1 MGRYRKI
8 DTRIWNDE
16 KFNELS
22 DDAKLVFFM
31 VLTHPNMTAL
41 GAMRHTI
48 AGLAEEMGWS
58 TEGFREAFREASLK
72 GMIEHDPKASVI
84 ALPNFIRYNG
94 PESPNVVKAW
104 STALDL
110 LPESEVTNR
119 VVMRAARL
127 AEDKGE
133 GFAKALPEAFLKDF
147 AKTSPKGM
155 PNQEQEQEQEQEQ
168 KKNPPSPPTEKATGG
183 GGDFEE
189 DFCEAYESFPK
200 RKPSHNRKEALRAYQ
215 ARRRAGVTKE
225 ELLAG
230 VQRYAEYIRAD
241 GKEGTQYVKTA
252 AAFFGPDEH
261 WAQDWSSASGVVD
274 LSGKWTWDRVKKSAE
289 RSGMKGYEW
298 LQTLDGGAKN
308 RIMMDLGI

>member
-22 DDAKLVFFM
+22 DDSKLVFFM

-58 TEGFREAFREASLK
+58 TEAFREAFREAFLK
-72 GMIEHDPKASVI
+72 GMIEHDSKASVI

-127 AEDKGE
+127 AKDKGE
-133 GFAKALPEAFLKDF
+133 GFAKALPEAF

-155 PNQEQEQEQEQEQ
+155 PNQEQEQEQEKE
-168 KKNPPSPPTEKATGG
+168 KKNKKKKSPSPEGSSQSSVAKINSEHAQIIEARPECVDESMWLHFVEHRKAIKAPMTK
-183 GGDFEE
+183 FAAERIAAKLE
-189 DFCEAYESFPK
+189 
-200 RKPSHNRKEALRAYQ
+200 RLRAKGDDPNESLDNSIIHGWKGVFS
-215 ARRRAGVTKE
+215 ATDKRGSTEAPVKRRRQ
-225 ELLAG
+225 LA
-230 VQRYAEYIRAD
+230 
-241 GKEGTQYVKTA
+241 
-252 AAFFGPDEH
+252 
-261 WAQDWSSASGVVD
+261 
-274 LSGKWTWDRVKKSAE
+274 
-289 RSGMKGYEW
+289 
-298 LQTLDGGAKN
+298 
-308 RIMMDLGI
+308 